1 MIYNR
6 TSNGCLFKCDSCQS
20 IHMEFNNMNINFS
33 SKDKYYQF
41 AEYLHD
47 INIAAAVKQ
56 NAHSPYQRKIVIPI
70 GSGSCNFMLHP
81 GELEDLKR
89 LCLLRLDT
97 NILNMSKLEIDF
109 SLN

>member
-1 MIYNR
+1 
-6 TSNGCLFKCDSCQS
+6 
-20 IHMEFNNMNINFS
+20 MEFNNMNINFS

-70 GSGSCNFMLHP
+70 GSGGCNFMLHP

-97 NILNMSKLEIDF
+97 NIINISKLEIDF

>member
-20 IHMEFNNMNINFS
+20 IHLEFNNININFS
-33 SKDKYYQF
+33 SIDSYYKF
-41 AEYLHD
+41 AEYLRD
-47 INIAAAVKQ
+47 INIDATLKQ
-56 NAHSPYQRKIVIPI
+56 NVHSPYQRKIVIPI
-70 GSGSCNFMLHP
+70 GGGGCNFMLHP

-89 LCLLRLDT
+89 LCLWNLEKNTL
-97 NILNMSKLEIDF
+97 NISKLEIDF

>member
-6 TSNGCLFKCDSCQS
+6 TSNGSLFRCDSCQS
-20 IHMEFNNMNINFS
+20 IHMEFNNMNINFTTEE
-33 SKDKYYQF
+33 KYLQF
-41 AEYLHD
+41 ADYIHEISID
-47 INIAAAVKQ
+47 AALQQ

-70 GSGSCNFMLHP
+70 GGGGCNFMLHP

-89 LCLLRLDT
+89 LCIS
-97 NILNMSKLEIDF
+97 NLNKSIVSLGELKIDY